1 MKGLSI
7 DLLRHRALSG
17 GILAH
22 VAELVSVAL
31 IYFVCAKAGLALAS
45 INPSATPIWPPTGF
59 ALAVLILRGGGL
71 WPAVFLGAL
80 VANATTA
87 GSLYTSCAIAT
98 GNTLEAVV
106 GCQLVNAFAGGRST
120 FSTPA
125 NVAKFALIS
134 MTSTTLSASIG
145 VGSLALGG
153 YAEWPNFLPIW
164 TTWWLGD
171 LAGALVVTPILIL
184 WYHGGGFRSM
194 KASELIQS
202 VLVFAVA
209 ALIGLI
215 AFSPLITQIPNRGP
229 LAFLAVLPLMW
240 AALGRDQR
248 DTATVA
254 AILSCFAVWGTVLEH
269 GPFAQA
275 NVNDSFLLLL
285 AFTISTVVPSLAL
298 SAEIT
303 ERKRHQEHIELI
315 MGELSHRSKNLFAVV
330 QSIAHQ
336 VAAKARNFEDF
347 QDDFS
352 SRLQALAGTHDLLI
366 SKEWRGADIRDVI
379 RTQMRPFVE
388 AERRLR
394 CEGPVLLLTPR
405 AAEQIGLAL
414 HELATNAA
422 RHGAFAVSDGI
433 VDLRWETKPDGTVGI
448 VWRETG
454 YIAVEPEHRGFG
466 HLVLTKAVP
475 LSLRGKASLDFQP
488 SGLSWT
494 LCAPSTEVLL
504 NLKVVDG

>member
-1 MKGLSI
+1 MRKKFYHSLKI
-7 DLLRHRALSG
+7 
-17 GILAH
+17 
-22 VAELVSVAL
+22 SV
-31 IYFVCAKAGLALAS
+31 KAA
-45 INPSATPIWPPTGF
+45 
-59 ALAVLILRGGGL
+59 
-71 WPAVFLGAL
+71 FL
-80 VANATTA
+80 
-87 GSLYTSCAIAT
+87 
-98 GNTLEAVV
+98 
-106 GCQLVNAFAGGRST
+106 Q
-120 FSTPA
+120 
-125 NVAKFALIS
+125 
-134 MTSTTLSASIG
+134 
-145 VGSLALGG
+145 
-153 YAEWPNFLPIW
+153 
-164 TTWWLGD
+164 
-171 LAGALVVTPILIL
+171 TPILIL
-184 WYHGGGFRSM
+184 WYHGGFRSM

-298 SAEIT
+298 SANIT
-303 ERKRHQEHIELI
+303 ERKRHQEHIELV

-330 QSIAHQ
+330 QSIARQ
-336 VAAKARNFEDF
+336 VATKARNFEDF
-347 QDDFS
+347 QNDFS
-352 SRLQALAGTHDLLI
+352 SRLQALT
-366 SKEWRGADIRDVI
+366 E
-379 RTQMRPFVE
+379 
-388 AERRLR
+388 
-394 CEGPVLLLTPR
+394 R

-414 HELATNAA
+414 HELVTNAA
-422 RHGAFAVSDGI
+422 RHGAFTVSDGI
-433 VDLRWETKPDGTVGI
+433 VHLRWETKPDGTVGI

-454 YIAVEPEHRGFG
+454 YIAVEPERRGFG

-475 LSLRGKASLDFQP
+475 LSLQGNASLDFQS
-488 SGLSWT
+488 SGLIWT

>member
-1 MKGLSI
+1 MKGLST
-7 DLLRHRALSG
+7 DLLRHRARSG
-17 GILAH
+17 TFGILAH
-22 VAELVSVAL
+22 VAELVFVGL

-45 INPSATPIWPPTGF
+45 INPSATPIWPATGF
-59 ALAVLILRGGGL
+59 ALAVLILRGHGL

-87 GSLYTSCAIAT
+87 GSLYTSFAIAT

-106 GCQLVNAFAGGRST
+106 GSQLVNAFAGGRNT

-134 MTSTTLSASIG
+134 MASTTLSASIG

-171 LAGALVVTPILIL
+171 SAGALVVTPVLIL
-184 WYHGGGFRSM
+184 WYLGDFRSM
-194 KASELIQS
+194 EASEWIQS
-202 VLVFAVA
+202 ILVFTMA

-269 GPFAQA
+269 GPFAQTS
-275 NVNDSFLLLL
+275 VNESFLLLL
-285 AFTISTVVPSLAL
+285 AFMISTVVPSLAL
-298 SAEIT
+298 SADIT
-303 ERKRHQEHIELI
+303 ERKRHQHHIQLV
-315 MGELSHRSKNLFAVV
+315 MRELSHRSKNLFAVV
-330 QSIAHQ
+330 QSIARQ
-336 VAAKARNFEDF
+336 VATKARNFEDF
-347 QDDFS
+347 QNAFS
-352 SRLQALAGTHDLLI
+352 VRLQALTDIHDLLI

-379 RTQMRPFVE
+379 RTQIGPFAE
-388 AERRLR
+388 AEQRLK
-394 CEGPVLLLTPR
+394 CEGPLLLLTPR
-405 AAEQIGLAL
+405 AVEQIGLAL
-414 HELATNAA
+414 HELLTNAV
-422 RHGAFAVSDGI
+422 RYGAFTVADGT
-433 VDLRWETKPDGTVGI
+433 VDLRWETKPDQTVRI

-475 LSLRGKASLDFQP
+475 FSLQGKASLDFQP
-488 SGLSWT
+488 SGLIWT

-504 NLKVVDG
+504 NLKVR

>member
-59 ALAVLILRGGGL
+59 ALAVLILRGAGL

-209 ALIGLI
+209 GLIGLI

-336 VAAKARNFEDF
+336 VATKARNFEDF

-504 NLKVVDG
+504 NLKVVDR

>member
-22 VAELVSVAL
+22 VAELVFVAL

-59 ALAVLILRGGGL
+59 ALAVLILRGAGL

-106 GCQLVNAFAGGRST
+106 GCQLVNALAGGRNT

-134 MTSTTLSASIG
+134 MAATTLSASIG

-184 WYHGGGFRSM
+184 WYHGGFRSM

-269 GPFAQA
+269 GPFEQA

-298 SAEIT
+298 SADIT

-330 QSIAHQ
+330 QSMAHQ
-336 VAAKARNFEDF
+336 VATKARNFEDF

-475 LSLRGKASLDFQP
+475 LSLQGKASLDFQP
-488 SGLSWT
+488 SGLIWT

>member
-59 ALAVLILRGGGL
+59 ALAVLILRGAGL

-209 ALIGLI
+209 GLIGLI

>member
-22 VAELVSVAL
+22 VAELVFVAL

-59 ALAVLILRGGGL
+59 ALAVLILRGAGL

-106 GCQLVNAFAGGRST
+106 GCQLVNAFAGGRNT

-145 VGSLALGG
+145 VGSLAIGG
-153 YAEWPNFLPIW
+153 YAEWSNFLPIW

-184 WYHGGGFRSM
+184 WYHGGFRSM

-298 SAEIT
+298 SANIT
-303 ERKRHQEHIELI
+303 ERKRHQEHIELV

-330 QSIAHQ
+330 QSIARQ
-336 VAAKARNFEDF
+336 VATKARNFEDF
-347 QDDFS
+347 QNDFS
-352 SRLQALAGTHDLLI
+352 SRLQALTDIHDLLI

-394 CEGPVLLLTPR
+394 CEGPVLLLRPR

-454 YIAVEPEHRGFG
+454 YIAVQPEHRGFG

-475 LSLRGKASLDFQP
+475 LSLQGNASLDFQP
-488 SGLSWT
+488 SGLIWT